1 MSRAYLY
8 AVMLAAL
15 LVVPLGSGAAA
26 DLPPAPT
33 IDSTPTNPSATGTAT
48 LSFSDADP
56 LVTFRCQIDG
66 GSFSLCTSP
75 IRGSMTARTRS
86 G

>member
-1 MSRAYLY
+1 MSRACLY
-8 AVMLAAL
+8 VVMLAAL
-15 LVVPLGSGAAA
+15 VLVVPLGSGAAA
-26 DLPPAPT
+26 DLTPAPT

-66 GSFSLCTSP
+66 GAFSLCTSP
-75 IRGSMTARTRS
+75 ATYS
-86 G
+86 GLA